1 MKQDKGRGAV
11 LFDKRKY
18 TKKCLA
24 LFNTNQFIKLYD
36 DPTKVYKEKI
46 QEALWKMKH
55 KFTNQEYHKL
65 YSTDSNARRFYS
77 TGKVYKVPENGTLD
91 DLPIRPIVSNI
102 GTASYHLVKYLSH
115 LLSPLSHSEFIVKST
130 KHIMS

>member
-46 QEALWKMKH
+46 Q
-55 KFTNQEYHKL
+55 
-65 YSTDSNARRFYS
+65 DARRFYS